1 MTRPKIQA
9 GNFAGKGFG
18 EFERMMKV
26 FFVWQR
32 MGITE
37 VPDSNKKQCQTK
49 MLSPV

>member
-9 GNFAGKGFG
+9 GNVAGKGFG

-26 FFVWQR
+26 FLVGQR

-37 VPDSNKKQCQTK
+37 AFDSNKKQPQTK
-49 MLSPV
+49 VL